1 LPSGRYLGYADPIGY
16 WEVLVGVGACGRITR
31 VVIVTTVAFLIAAG
45 CGPEKTPPPEIAG
58 RPVVVAAGDIAD
70 CAREDDEA
78 TARIVSGIEGTVLT
92 LEPFSKRMNL
102 SEQRALSFRPLA
114 TKELIAEC

>member
-1 LPSGRYLGYADPIGY
+1 MRRERRELELRKDGQLAELLGEALAGESPAALGRLA
-16 WEVLVGVGACGRITR
+16 
-31 VVIVTTVAFLIAAG
+31 
-45 CGPEKTPPPEIAG
+45 
-58 RPVVVAAGDIAD
+58 
-70 CAREDDEA
+70 
-78 TARIVSGIEGTVLT
+78 